1 MLQVSI
7 KDTIIFSLILKR
19 DRGRAIFFRVRKE
32 VIVMDGRPP
41 KWTTP
46 EELQKDIDKY
56 FEECKKTGEPLTI
69 TGLAIALDTY
79 RQTLM
84 NYEEK
89 DEFFDTIKKAKLKIE
104 NFAEKQLYN
113 KDVPTTGVIF
123 NLKNNYGWVDRQE
136 LDANVNGEIV
146 VDIEDD

>member
-1 MLQVSI
+1 M
-7 KDTIIFSLILKR
+7 
-19 DRGRAIFFRVRKE
+19 A
-32 VIVMDGRPP
+32 GRPL

-46 EELQKDIDKY
+46 EALQKDIDKY

-69 TGLAIALDTY
+69 TGLALALDTY
-79 RQTLM
+79 REVLI
-84 NYEEK
+84 NYQER
-89 DEFFDTIKKAKLKIE
+89 DEFTDTIKKAKQKIE
-104 NFAEKQLYN
+104 NFAEKKLYD

-123 NLKNNYGWVDRQE
+123 NLKNNYGWVDKQE